1 MGPETA
7 GHGRFPRSGFT
18 LVEVLIATALLGF
31 SLVVMFGF
39 HAQAARSNAEARK
52 ITACTYLAQTQ
63 MERLHALRWTQ
74 TSRPTE
80 LNAPLG
86 DTTVPADPWADLPHY
101 DGVDIPPVNAAFQHA
116 PDAGESDYGE
126 KIYRV
131 TWAVEEMD
139 AEPTWLRLRVRCSY
153 YDQRFATS
161 RGTTISSFRYR
172 DD

>member
-1 MGPETA
+1 MGRDRRRRYLGT
-7 GHGRFPRSGFT
+7 RGFT

-52 ITACTYLAQTQ
+52 ITACTYLAQA
-63 MERLHALRWTQ
+63 RLEQLLALTWTQ
-74 TSRPTE
+74 VSRPDE
-80 LNAPLG
+80 LDGPTG
-86 DTTVPADPWADLPHY
+86 DSTTTSDPWADLLHEDP
-101 DGVDIPPVNAAFQHA
+101 VRPWVNAGNTDDTAL
-116 PDAGESDYGE
+116 GEL
-126 KIYRV
+126 IYRV

-139 AEPTWLRLRVRCSY
+139 SEPTWLRLRVRCTY
-153 YDQRFATS
+153 YDQRFTTW